1 MIQEIFAVMVIGSK
15 VIFKDSLESTNN
27 FASGLLKMEA
37 LPEGTVVHS
46 NYQTSGRGQQGNTW
60 ESEAGKNLL
69 LSIVL
74 YPRKI
79 KPGDQFAISMAISL
93 GILDHVRD
101 IVKGSAIKWP
111 NDIYVA
117 DRKIAGLLIENSIL
131 NGSIV
136 QSIAGIGFNVNQVDF
151 PGYIPNPVSLKMITG
166 NEYDLS
172 ENLRILLSKLDKRYR
187 QLVSERDRKMKS
199 EYISSLYGL
208 MEWRP
213 FRTIPDGNI
222 YGRIVGI
229 AQSGQLMVETE
240 DETIREYNFK
250 EIEFIG

>member
-1 MIQEIFAVMVIGSK
+1 MIQEIFTVMVIGSK

-27 FASGLLKMEA
+27 FASGLLKKEA

-79 KPGDQFAISMAISL
+79 KPADQFAISMAISL

-131 NGSIV
+131 NGSII

-187 QLVSERDRKMKS
+187 QLVSEHDRKMKS
-199 EYISSLYGL
+199 EYISSLYGF

-229 AQSGQLMVETE
+229 TQSGQLMVEAE